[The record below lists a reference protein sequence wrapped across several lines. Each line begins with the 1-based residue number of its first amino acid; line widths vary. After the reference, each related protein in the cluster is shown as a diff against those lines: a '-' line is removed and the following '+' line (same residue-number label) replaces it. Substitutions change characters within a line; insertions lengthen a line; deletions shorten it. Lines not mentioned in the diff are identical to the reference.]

1 MRISI
6 AVRSGLAAAAVGALA
21 LAGTSVAQAAP
32 AHHEQDHGGTKS
44 PIKHVVVLYQENVS
58 FDHYFGTYPKAANTD
73 GQPFHAK
80 KGTPAINGL
89 SSRLL
94 THNPNKYNPSRLG
107 PAQAV
112 TCDQDHDYAAEQK
125 AFNGGKMDKF
135 VENTNV
141 ESCTKPMYSAP
152 GLVMDYYDGNTV
164 TGLWN
169 YAQRFSMSDNSYNTT
184 FGPSTPGALNLVSGQ
199 THGGIARDA
208 KGNAVSDAYAIQHPD
223 AANVGT
229 VTNDPQPYFDDC
241 SNHAR
246 STVEMTGKN
255 VGDMLNAKGV
265 SWGWFQGGFKPSSRG
280 TDGTAACATTHNSIA
295 GLPKGDYIPHHEP
308 FQYYKSTSNPRH
320 TAPASVAEI
329 GHNGQANHQYD
340 MSDWYTALGA
350 GNLPAVSYLKAS
362 GYQDGHAGYSDPIDE
377 QHFVVDAVNRI
388 QKSKFWKDTAIVL
401 AYDDSDGWYDHQ
413 MSPIVNDSQDA
424 TGDALS
430 GAGKCG
436 SGKPAGGYQD
446 RCGYGPRLPLMV
458 ISPYAKANHV
468 DHNVTDQ
475 SSILRFVED
484 NWLHGQRVGDSSFD
498 QRAGSLGGL
507 FDFRHPNAKPFI
519 LDPKTGRPAA

>member
-1 MRISI
+1 LRISI

-184 FGPSTPGALNLVSGQ
+184 FGPSTP
-199 THGGIARDA
+199 GGIARDA

-413 MSPIVNDSQDA
+413 MSPIVNPSSDPA
-424 TGDALS
+424 TDALS